1 MATLDMHE
9 QEQVDA
15 LKAWWKENGTRTLM
29 AVVLVAVVTG
39 GMFGWKY
46 WQGTQ
51 QAEAFALFQQVARQ
65 AETNDPKRVDDAA
78 AMVVSKYGQTIYAV
92 RAQLLAAQFN
102 INLKNYASAASQLQW
117 VTEHASD
124 HSLQD
129 IARLELA
136 NLRLDEKKYDEA
148 LKLLAADHTESF
160 DSLYLDMKGDV
171 YNAQGKKDEARA
183 AYKQALQKATS
194 RGNYPAT
201 LQIKLDALGGMP
213 ESNASASANGGKA
226 QATIMP
232 GAAK

>member
-1 MATLDMHE
+1 M
-9 QEQVDA
+9 
-15 LKAWWKENGTRTLM
+15 NPRI
-29 AVVLVAVVTG
+29 
-39 GMFGWKY
+39 
-46 WQGTQ
+46 
-51 QAEAFALFQQVARQ
+51 R
-65 AETNDPKRVDDAA
+65 
-78 AMVVSKYGQTIYAV
+78 
-92 RAQLLAAQFN
+92 
-102 INLKNYASAASQLQW
+102 
-117 VTEHASD
+117 
-124 HSLQD
+124 
-129 IARLELA
+129 RLIGSP
-136 NLRLDEKKYDEA
+136 RLDEKKYDEA

-213 ESNASASANGGKA
+213 ESTASASANGSKA